1 MQNIIIKSQDKRR
14 VFNYNNITVLG
25 LEEYYYKSELKEWRI
40 AAKTIGDSHL
50 FTLGSY
56 PSEYACANVLNQITD
71 KIIRGAAY
79 IEVPER

>member
-1 MQNIIIKSQDKRR
+1 MKNIMIKSQDKRK

-25 LEEYYYKSELKEWRI
+25 IEEYYYKGELKEWRI
-40 AAKTIGDSHL
+40 AVKTIGESHV

-56 PSEYACANVLNQITD
+56 PSEYTCAGVLQYITE
-71 KIIRGAAY
+71 KIMNGVEY

>member
-1 MQNIIIKSQDKRR
+1 MKNILIKSQDKKK
-14 VFNYNNITVLG
+14 VFNYNNIAVLG
-25 LEEYYYKSELKEWRI
+25 IEDYYYKGELKEWRI

-56 PSEYACANVLNQITD
+56 SSEYTCANALKHITN
-71 KIIRGAAY
+71 KISNGVEY